1 MKKSQLIDMLNAIE
15 GNPEIKI
22 WNGYVEDFMDLDS
35 TPVPVRLVKMTEEYL
50 LEMIR
55 LEQCMDAGAD
65 RATFKLSDAEIAD
78 TKRCYKQY
86 HDWEH
91 NQFVTDEDIKS
102 KNYKARKVIMLNPKP
117 RGKSTF
123 DRIGV
128 LSY

>member
-1 MKKSQLIDMLNAIE
+1 MKKNDLIEMLSKID

-22 WNGYVEDFMDLDS
+22 WNGYVEDFMDLDPK
-35 TPVPVRLVKMTEEYL
+35 PVPVRLVKMTEDYL
-50 LEMIR
+50 LEMVR

-91 NQFVTDEDIKS
+91 NQFVTDQAIKDKS
-102 KNYKARKVIMLNPKP
+102 YKARKVIMLNPKS
-117 RGKSTF
+117 RGKKTF
-123 DRIGV
+123 DRIG
-128 LSY
+128 SMEY